1 LKEIPARTP
10 DEERRTKK
18 MENEITLVIGAAAL
32 AINLLLMT
40 LVIRYA
46 INQSKLTGQLA
57 ELIDEVRMLRREL
70 AKEKPRVIDKRV

>member
-1 LKEIPARTP
+1 
-10 DEERRTKK
+10 